1 MSEDYKTNIF
11 ISRLKSRLKNQ
22 QHFIV
27 LIVGRPGS
35 GKSYTA
41 LRIAELVDE
50 NFTLENVAYTPK
62 EFISLV
68 KNRKEGSAIVFD
80 EAGVAIYSREW
91 QKKINRI
98 FAKLIQILRYKCLG
112 IIFTT
117 PHALFL
123 DKAVR
128 VLFDYILLAEGFD
141 RENNV
146 SYCKVFMNSP
156 LNYIFSYETLMPFT
170 IQYDGKTL
178 EIDRLYF
185 SKPKHATEYEK
196 LARMRKD
203 MIIAELEKEIEEF
216 EKDEN
221 GRYVLLPEKEKT
233 GVPLICPKCGYKWVY
248 TGKRNFARCPNCDTR
263 LRVGDYTEQKRNIY
277 ECKR

>member
-1 MSEDYKTNIF
+1 MSEDYKTSIF
-11 ISRLKSRLKNQ
+11 ISRLKSRLKNR

-68 KNRKEGSAIVFD
+68 KNRREGSAIVFD

-91 QKKINRI
+91 QKKINRA
-98 FAKLIQILRYKCLG
+98 FAKLIQVLRYKCLG

-141 RENNV
+141 RENKV
-146 SYCKVFMNSP
+146 SFCKVFTNSP
-156 LNYIFSYETLMPFT
+156 MNFIFSSEALTPFC
-170 IQYDGKTL
+170 IEQNGKTI
-178 EIDRLYF
+178 EVSRMYF
-185 SKPKHATEYEK
+185 NIPKHAAKYEE

-203 MIIAELEKEIEEF
+203 MIIAELEKEMEDF
-216 EKDEN
+216 EDAGEVS
-221 GRYVLLPEKEKT
+221 RYVPITPKPDRSKI
-233 GVPLICPKCGYKWVY
+233 GVQVVCTNCGYTWYY
-248 TGKRNFARCPNCDTR
+248 TGKRTQARCPSCDR
-263 LRVGDYTEQKRNIY
+263 RVKVGIDIPTKYL
-277 ECKR
+277 